1 MEMARHSG
9 SFIIRDAFSDSR
21 LDVKD
26 RPDWSVSGLRLPAE
40 CERRRRR
47 LAANARERRRM
58 LGLNVAFERL
68 RSVIPRLQSDRRLS
82 KSETLQMAQIYI
94 GTLSEMLQDRAESLE
109 EVEQEISETENGAVK
124 GEERVEQDSRDSE
137 VCCGGRV
144 EDPLRHELKGTM
156 NFWER
161 SNGVK

>member
-1 MEMARHSG
+1 MEMSRHGGPLGIREAFPDARV
-9 SFIIRDAFSDSR
+9 
-21 LDVKD
+21 DVKD
-26 RPDWSVSGLRLPAE
+26 GPDWSVSGLRFPAE
-40 CERRRRR
+40 RERRRRR

-94 GTLSEMLQDRAESLE
+94 GTLSEMLQDRAEPRE
-109 EVEQEISETENGAVK
+109 ENLQAEDGA
-124 GEERVEQDSRDSE
+124 DSRERDA
-137 VCCGGRV
+137 CCGGHV
-144 EDPLRHELKGTM
+144 EDPPRNERDGAA

>member
-1 MEMARHSG
+1 MEMARHG
-9 SFIIRDAFSDSR
+9 GPFVIREPFPDSSP
-21 LDVKD
+21 DVKG
-26 RPDWSVSGLRLPAE
+26 RPDWTVTGIHLPTE

-94 GTLSEMLQDRAESLE
+94 GTLSEMLKDRA
-109 EVEQEISETENGAVK
+109 QTRDISETHNRDVK
-124 GEERVEQDSRDSE
+124 SEERLEQDTGDS
-137 VCCGGRV
+137 GT
-144 EDPLRHELKGTM
+144 EDPPRHELKGTM

>member
-1 MEMARHSG
+1 MEMARQG
-9 SFIIRDAFSDSR
+9 GPFVIREAFSDAR
-21 LDVKD
+21 PDVKG
-26 RPDWSVSGLRLPAE
+26 RPDWSASGLRLPAE

-94 GTLSEMLQDRAESLE
+94 GTLSEMLQDRAQSLG
-109 EVEQEISETENGAVK
+109 EISETEDRDANAEDGA
-124 GEERVEQDSRDSE
+124 EQDSRDSG
-137 VCCGGRV
+137 VCCRGHVGDRK
-144 EDPLRHELKGTM
+144 EAMD
-156 NFWER
+156 FWE
-161 SNGVK
+161 

>member
-9 SFIIRDAFSDSR
+9 PFILREAFSDSR

-26 RPDWSVSGLRLPAE
+26 RPEWSVSGLRLPAE

-109 EVEQEISETENGAVK
+109 DISETEKGDVK
-124 GEERVEQDSRDSE
+124 AEERVEQDSRDSE
-137 VCCGGRV
+137 VCCGGHV

>member
-1 MEMARHSG
+1 MEMARQSTP
-9 SFIIRDAFSDSR
+9 FVILEAFSDR
-21 LDVKD
+21 RPDVKNI
-26 RPDWSVSGLRLPAE
+26 PDWSVSGLRLPAE
-40 CERRRRR
+40 RERRRRR

-94 GTLSEMLQDRAESLE
+94 GTLSEMLQDRAESP
-109 EVEQEISETENGAVK
+109 EVTSETENGDVK
-124 GEERVEQDSRDSE
+124 AEDGVEKDSTDSE
-137 VCCGGRV
+137 ACCGGHTENR
-144 EDPLRHELKGTM
+144 LRHELKGTL

-161 SNGVK
+161 SNGTK